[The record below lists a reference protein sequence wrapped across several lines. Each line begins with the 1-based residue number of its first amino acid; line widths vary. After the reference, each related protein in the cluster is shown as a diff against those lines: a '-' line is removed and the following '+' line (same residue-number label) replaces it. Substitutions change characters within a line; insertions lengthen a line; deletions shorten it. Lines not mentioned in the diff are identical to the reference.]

1 MQFLGNS
8 KKDHNSNHSKLTM
21 AYDQLQEKRNIF
33 ANFSKRYRD
42 ENHCPRSRSRASL
55 SRTRRPR
62 ARFLEDQRPGVR
74 TRWGGGTIEG
84 GKSDGTP
91 WQMETDCPSW
101 LLARINLPSLNL
113 ISSMSAKRWTRANRS
128 IIPFPKPIL
137 AELISVQ
144 VYREEPSY
152 ILDIGNIF
160 YLTRWHIF
168 RNLNAILYCDS
179 IKYIQKKNNYIESVR
194 ISRGDIFLKIV
205 LCVNNGDAEFI
216 IRFDDELLIETRKMY
231 KNFCE
236 EKG

>member
-1 MQFLGNS
+1 
-8 KKDHNSNHSKLTM
+8 
-21 AYDQLQEKRNIF
+21 
-33 ANFSKRYRD
+33 
-42 ENHCPRSRSRASL
+42 
-55 SRTRRPR
+55 
-62 ARFLEDQRPGVR
+62 
-74 TRWGGGTIEG
+74 
-84 GKSDGTP
+84 
-91 WQMETDCPSW
+91 
-101 LLARINLPSLNL
+101 
-113 ISSMSAKRWTRANRS
+113 MSAKRWTRANRS